1 MQIVIPMSG
10 FGERFRRAGYT
21 VPKPLIEV
29 DSKTI
34 IQHVV
39 EMYPGENDFTFI
51 CNQDHLDNPDYKMR
65 EILELICPTGRIV
78 GIAPHKL
85 GPVYAVQ
92 QIIDHLNAD
101 EPTIVN
107 YCDFTCYWNYADFK
121 SKVLETGC
129 DGSIPSY
136 RVFIHTFGVII
147 MLTFLK
153 RICGPM
159 IFRKKPL
166 PITHVRNLHPVV
178 HIISNQQS

>member
-1 MQIVIPMSG
+1 MDEIMQIVIPMSG

-34 IQHVV
+34 IKHVV

-65 EILELICPTGRIV
+65 EILELFVPQV
-78 GIAPHKL
+78 ALVLPPKL

-92 QIIDHLNAD
+92 QIIDLNAD

-136 RVFIHTFGVII
+136 RGFIPTPFGE
-147 MLTFLK
+147 LLCL
-153 RICGPM
+153 R
-159 IFRKKPL
+159 
-166 PITHVRNLHPVV
+166 
-178 HIISNQQS
+178 S